1 MRGSEELDRRSTE
14 ISASQGQGG
23 DFETVLEEQHKA
35 LDEFSRGLP
44 EPWKALCTNGDDI
57 TLANPFGPVAR
68 GWKQVSEG
76 LDYASSRFRDGT
88 CSDIEE
94 VARYESDDL
103 ITMLEIE
110 RWTTRLGDREKVEP
124 FELRVTTT
132 YRREDGTWKVVARHA
147 DPLRTFNPAGPLRTT

>member
-1 MRGSEELDRRSTE
+1 M
-14 ISASQGQGG
+14 
-23 DFETVLEEQHKA
+23 DFQTVLEQQHNA
-35 LDEFSRGLP
+35 LDEFARGRP
-44 EPWKALCTNGDDI
+44 EAFKALCSTRDDV

-68 GWKQVSEG
+68 GWKKVSEA
-76 LDYASSRFRDGT
+76 LDFASSRFRDGT
-88 CSDIEE
+88 CGDVEE
-94 VARYESDDL
+94 IARYESGDL

-110 RWTTRLGDREKVEP
+110 RWTTRLADREKVEP